1 MNENWCALLIAIQLP
16 VTPERA
22 FEILNNDKGKDSSNK
37 WVTAEDVEDMK
48 KLKKQGV
55 SYPELAEMY
64 GLNPTLICR
73 YVKGRW
79 RADAKIQA

>member
-1 MNENWCALLIAIQLP
+1 MDENWCALFIAIQLP

-22 FEILNNDKGKDSSNK
+22 FEILNNDKGKKSSNK
-37 WVTAEDVEDMK
+37 WVTDKDVEDMK

-55 SYPELAEMY
+55 TYPELAEMY

-79 RADAKIQA
+79 RANAKA